1 MSIRNRW
8 FRLRQ
13 QWRLWRNAEDSLA
26 RRVMVE
32 NYLINCSKGNKF
44 PIEGEVARQLALH
57 LGTPSDAGY
66 RSLKQRLEETSDE

>member
-1 MSIRNRW
+1 
-8 FRLRQ
+8 
-13 QWRLWRNAEDSLA
+13 
-26 RRVMVE
+26 MVE